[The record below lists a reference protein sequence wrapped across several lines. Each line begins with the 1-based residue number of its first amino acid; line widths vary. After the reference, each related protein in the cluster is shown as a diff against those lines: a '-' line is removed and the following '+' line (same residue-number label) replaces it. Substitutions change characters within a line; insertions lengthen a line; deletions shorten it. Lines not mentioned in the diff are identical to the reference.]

1 MECRFVD
8 PDSFLILLYIYMYM
22 LLFRM
27 ILFSNTRTLWLLCTV
42 CSRICVFCL
51 TLHSVWLHIRAA
63 CINVRLCV
71 CVSVHCCLHSYVFFK
86 LIFFVHLLW
95 WCLIHGF
102 HVVRFIRSNRS
113 SSLLSLSSSQLQSLF
128 ILCFVSL
135 YVFLRAVVSTM
146 RIKKDE

>member
-22 LLFRM
+22 VLFRM
-27 ILFSNTRTLWLLCTV
+27 ILFSNTRNRWLLCTV

-51 TLHSVWLHIRAA
+51 TLHSVWPHIRAA
-63 CINVRLCV
+63 CINVRLCL
-71 CVSVHCCLHSYVFFK
+71 CVWVYIVACILTFFSN
-86 LIFFVHLLW
+86 LFFFYLLW